1 MSEQQAQQSQ
11 AQGNGQGQR
20 QGRRRRGRRR
30 TGGGGGGGGGRSNDL
45 WRQTPALDD
54 PQPIIPARDPAA
66 VLRSLGTPP
75 LQGHG
80 ALVDYYLATVV
91 ERAAGV
97 AAALAATAGVL
108 GTVDDEDVEQE

>member
-1 MSEQQAQQSQ
+1 MSEQQAKP
-11 AQGNGQGQR
+11 AQGQANGQGQR
-20 QGRRRRGRRR
+20 QGGGRRRRGRRR
-30 TGGGGGGGGGRSNDL
+30 PSGGGGRSNDL
-45 WRQTPALDD
+45 WRSTPALDD

-108 GTVDDEDVEQE
+108 GTLDEEDLEEEP

>member
-1 MSEQQAQQSQ
+1 MSEQQAQGQ
-11 AQGNGQGQR
+11 APGQGGQGQR
-20 QGRRRRGRRR
+20 QARRRRGRRR
-30 TGGGGGGGGGRSNDL
+30 TGSGGGRPNDL
-45 WRQTPALDD
+45 WRQTPTLDD
-54 PQPIIPARDPAA
+54 PQPIIPAKDPAA

-108 GTVDDEDVEQE
+108 GTLDEEEAEG

>member
-1 MSEQQAQQSQ
+1 VTD
-11 AQGNGQGQR
+11 GQGQ
-20 QGRRRRGRRR
+20 QQANGQQRRRRRNRRR
-30 TGGGGGGGGGRSNDL
+30 STGSGARQGDL
-45 WRQTPALDD
+45 WRPAPALDD
-54 PQPIIPARDPAA
+54 PQPIIPAKDPAA

-108 GTVDDEDVEQE
+108 GTADDDAEQ

>member
-1 MSEQQAQQSQ
+1 LSEQQKQSQ
-11 AQGNGQGQR
+11 
-20 QGRRRRGRRR
+20 RRRRGRRR
-30 TGGGGGGGGGRSNDL
+30 SHAGARPADL
-45 WRQTPALDD
+45 WRQVPALDD
-54 PQPIIPARDPAA
+54 PQPIVPAKDPAA

-97 AAALAATAGVL
+97 AAALAATAGLL
-108 GTVDDEDVEQE
+108 GSPDEEGEAHD

>member
-1 MSEQQAQQSQ
+1 MSEQEQ
-11 AQGNGQGQR
+11 GQGQQR
-20 QGRRRRGRRR
+20 RRRRGRRR
-30 TGGGGGGGGGRSNDL
+30 SGGGSAARHGDL
-45 WRQTPALDD
+45 WRPTPVLDD
-54 PQPIIPARDPAA
+54 PQPIVPANDPAA

-108 GTVDDEDVEQE
+108 GTPEDGEEEQPSA

>member
-1 MSEQQAQQSQ
+1 LSEGNSQSQ
-11 AQGNGQGQR
+11 QGNGQQ
-20 QGRRRRGRRR
+20 RRRRRNRRR
-30 TGGGGGGGGGRSNDL
+30 SAGGGGSARHGEL
-45 WRQTPALDD
+45 WRQTPQLDEAR
-54 PQPIIPARDPAA
+54 PIIPAKDPAA

-97 AAALAATAGVL
+97 ATALAATAGVL
-108 GTVDDEDVEQE
+108 GSVEAEEDEG

>member
-1 MSEQQAQQSQ
+1 MSEQQQQKS
-11 AQGNGQGQR
+11 GS
-20 QGRRRRGRRR
+20 RRRRGRRR
-30 TGGGGGGGGGRSNDL
+30 PHGGQKSGDL
-45 WRQTPALDD
+45 WRHVPALDTAE
-54 PQPIIPARDPAA
+54 PIIPAKDPAA

-97 AAALAATAGVL
+97 AAALAATADLL
-108 GTVDDEDVEQE
+108 GSPEDEEEQ

>member
-1 MSEQQAQQSQ
+1 MAEQP
-11 AQGNGQGQR
+11 QGQR
-20 QGRRRRGRRR
+20 QGPRRRRGRRR
-30 TGGGGGGGGGRSNDL
+30 SAGGARQHDL
-45 WRQTPALDD
+45 WRQPPTLDD
-54 PQPIIPARDPAA
+54 PEPIIPAKDPAA

-108 GTVDDEDVEQE
+108 SAADEDEEGYGRSRDRDPSRIRR

>member
-1 MSEQQAQQSQ
+1 VSEEQKHASAQPSQ
-11 AQGNGQGQR
+11 GQGQQQAR
-20 QGRRRRGRRR
+20 RRRRGRRR
-30 TGGGGGGGGGRSNDL
+30 SHGPRNADL
-45 WRQTPALDD
+45 WRQSQPLDD
-54 PQPIIPARDPAA
+54 PQPIIPANDPAA

-97 AAALAATAGVL
+97 AAALAATAGLL
-108 GTVDDEDVEQE
+108 GSAEGDEE

>member
-1 MSEQQAQQSQ
+1 MSEQQAQGQ
-11 AQGNGQGQR
+11 APGQGGQGQR
-20 QGRRRRGRRR
+20 QARRRRGRRR
-30 TGGGGGGGGGRSNDL
+30 TGSGGGRPNDL
-45 WRQTPALDD
+45 WRQTPALDF
-54 PQPIIPARDPAA
+54 PQPIIPAKDPAA

-108 GTVDDEDVEQE
+108 GTLDEEEAEG

>member
-1 MSEQQAQQSQ
+1 MTEQQRNQQQSQ
-11 AQGNGQGQR
+11 QR
-20 QGRRRRGRRR
+20 QGQRRRRGRRR
-30 TGGGGGGGGGRSNDL
+30 SRAGARPTDL
-45 WRQTPALDD
+45 WRQVPPLDD
-54 PQPIIPARDPAA
+54 AQAIIPAKDPAA

-97 AAALAATAGVL
+97 AAALAATADLL
-108 GTVDDEDVEQE
+108 GDADEEGAASR

>member
-1 MSEQQAQQSQ
+1 LTEPQKQ
-11 AQGNGQGQR
+11 GQGQ
-20 QGRRRRGRRR
+20 RRRRGRRR
-30 TGGGGGGGGGRSNDL
+30 SHASARPADL
-45 WRQTPALDD
+45 WRQVPPLDD
-54 PQPIIPARDPAA
+54 PEPIIPAKDPAA

-97 AAALAATAGVL
+97 AAALAATANLL
-108 GTVDDEDVEQE
+108 GSPDDEGEAND

>member
-1 MSEQQAQQSQ
+1 MSEQQQGQQ
-11 AQGNGQGQR
+11 QGQQQR
-20 QGRRRRGRRR
+20 QGQRRRRGRRR
-30 TGGGGGGGGGRSNDL
+30 SHGTPQPSDL
-45 WRQTPALDD
+45 WRRPAPLDD
-54 PQPIIPARDPAA
+54 PEPIIPARDPAA

-97 AAALAATAGVL
+97 AAALAATADLL
-108 GTVDDEDVEQE
+108 GQPDYQAE

>member
-1 MSEQQAQQSQ
+1 MTEPQQPQKS
-11 AQGNGQGQR
+11 GT
-20 QGRRRRGRRR
+20 RRRRGRRR
-30 TGGGGGGGGGRSNDL
+30 SHGGQKPADL
-45 WRQTPALDD
+45 WRRTPALDAAEA
-54 PQPIIPARDPAA
+54 IIPAKDPAA

-97 AAALAATAGVL
+97 AAALAATAELL
-108 GTVDDEDVEQE
+108 GSPEDSEELAG